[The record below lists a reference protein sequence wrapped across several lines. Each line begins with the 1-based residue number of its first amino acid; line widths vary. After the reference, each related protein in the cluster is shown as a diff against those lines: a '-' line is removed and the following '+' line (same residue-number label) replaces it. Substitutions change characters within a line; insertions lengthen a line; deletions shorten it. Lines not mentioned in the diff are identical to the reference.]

1 MKNGPN
7 PFWKG
12 ALHMIIYDNMNILNS
27 LFAIDFVHSKI
38 DKCGSKLGP
47 LLQRRR

>member
-12 ALHMIIYDNMNILNS
+12 ALHIEIVNRIEVS
-27 LFAIDFVHSKI
+27 VIKI
-38 DKCGSKLGP
+38 K
-47 LLQRRR
+47 